1 MRYPDSLPAGG
12 TIGCIAPSFGC
23 NIEPYRSAFDNAL
36 KTVKLKGSDVKTLI
50 NLFTTSLNVTKD
62 AINDEIYIDGVK
74 LEMDKEY
81 LVATIDYLFDKGTDQ
96 VTTGILFKDILVDR
110 VEKDQTIK

>member
-1 MRYPDSLPAGG
+1 M
-12 TIGCIAPSFGC
+12 
-23 NIEPYRSAFDNAL
+23 
-36 KTVKLKGSDVKTLI
+36 KGSDVKTLI

-81 LVATIDYLFDKGTDQ
+81 LVATIDYLFDNKDYPFYKGTDQ